1 MKQVGLVINF
11 RKARGGRFLKILKEW
26 FEQRGI
32 KVVLPTSTE
41 SMYLPPYGCPEIDFQ
56 EDVDIVL
63 TLGGDGTL
71 LGVARQVADKGIP
84 ILGVNLGHLG
94 FLTDMEMPDLFPCL
108 EKLFQG
114 DYKIERRM
122 MLSAQIQ
129 RKDSPV
135 KNITALNDVVI
146 AKGPISRII
155 RLETYVGGD
164 YLATYRADGIIVA
177 SPTGSTA
184 YSLSAGG
191 PIVNP
196 ELELMIVTPIC
207 PHTLYARPFILSD
220 NQETRVIMRTD
231 TSEVMLTIDGQIGY
245 PLQKNDSVVIRKA
258 DVYTNLVKV
267 KKRSFSEVLR
277 LKFREGNH

>member
-1 MKQVGLVINF
+1 MKQVGLVVNL
-11 RKARGGRFLKILKEW
+11 RKARGGRFLDILVEW
-26 FEQRGI
+26 FEQRGV
-32 KVVLPTSTE
+32 KVVLPQTTE
-41 SMYLPPYGCPEIDFQ
+41 LMYIPPFGCPEIDFQ
-56 EDVDIVL
+56 EEVDLIM

-84 ILGVNLGHLG
+84 ILGVNLGQLG
-94 FLTDMEMPDLFPCL
+94 FLTDLEMPDLFPCL
-108 EKLFQG
+108 EKLVEG
-114 DYKIERRM
+114 DYEIEPRM
-122 MLSAQIQ
+122 MLDAQIL
-129 RKDSPV
+129 REGSPV
-135 KNITALNDVVI
+135 KNIIAFNDVVI

-155 RLETYVGGD
+155 RLETYVGSN

-196 ELELMIVTPIC
+196 ELEVMIVTPIC
-207 PHTLYARPFILSD
+207 PHTLHARPFILSD
-220 NQETRVIMRTD
+220 NQEIRIIMRTD
-231 TSEVMLTIDGQIGY
+231 TSEVMLTIDGQVGF

-258 DVYTNLVKV
+258 DVYTRLVKV

-277 LKFREGNH
+277 LKFRGGN